1 MNNLSRETIK
11 TAIDQYLFDGDLQ
24 ETYNRLNNALDYA
37 VEARF
42 DESGNFTQQDVE
54 TYIFSENDALDS
66 GEVSEDTE
74 LWKDIR
80 DIQHSIVNYF
90 AS

>member
-1 MNNLSRETIK
+1 MSNLSRETIK
-11 TAIDQYLFDGDLQ
+11 KAIDQYLFDAELQ
-24 ETYNRLNNALDYA
+24 ETYNRLNQALDYA

-42 DESGNFTQQDVE
+42 DENSNFTQEDVE

-66 GEVSEDTE
+66 GEVAEDTE
-74 LWKDIR
+74 LWNDIR
-80 DIQHSIVNYF
+80 DIQHSIVAYF